1 MKKLECHY
9 SFDLLPTQQY
19 KTNIPFI
26 MNYQTLLLKENVKE
40 AVEYIKNRS
49 NPCTTE
55 IKDQMKNLITEDY
68 ISTGSTQLTLRC
80 ITLGT
85 ELYEEYI
92 ETRYIN
98 KSKKLFDR
106 LPRVKISADQKQGPE
121 KKVDLRKET
130 MKFCRK
136 IDVARFR
143 QFDIYKLLSSEIL
156 ENSYFLT
163 KDNYLRKPDKRQLVN
178 EIEKYLSKPSEKIL
192 KEKERY
198 SKEVTV
204 IDFMAYARK
213 IPLKSLQLRSFTKLA
228 GDMQGMFLS
237 TSRNS

>member
-1 MKKLECHY
+1 M
-9 SFDLLPTQQY
+9 
-19 KTNIPFI
+19 
-26 MNYQTLLLKENVKE
+26 
-40 AVEYIKNRS
+40 
-49 NPCTTE
+49 
-55 IKDQMKNLITEDY
+55 
-68 ISTGSTQLTLRC
+68 
-80 ITLGT
+80 
-85 ELYEEYI
+85 
-92 ETRYIN
+92 
-98 KSKKLFDR
+98 FDR
-106 LPRVKISADQKQGPE
+106 LPRVKISADKKQGPE

-136 IDVARFR
+136 IDVARSR
-143 QFDIYKLLSSEIL
+143 QFDIYKLLACEIL

-213 IPLKSLQLRSFTKLA
+213 IPLKSLQLRSFPEFA
-228 GDMQGMFLS
+228 EHMQGMFLS
-237 TSRNS
+237 IS